1 VKGDDL
7 VTENVLAGSDVLG
20 DGDGP
25 GEVVLDEIIGSPVLG
40 SGIVQSL
47 LVDLEE
53 GKVTSRSRGAV
64 VTGALRQVVQNG
76 TVVRLGPGVPLE
88 LDLAT
93 SGDRGDLGA
102 RLAGLWY
109 FVSRVYD

>member
-1 VKGDDL
+1 M
-7 VTENVLAGSDVLG
+7 TENILAGSDVIG
-20 DGDGP
+20 DSDSP
-25 GEVVLDEIIGSPVLG
+25 SEVVLDEIVGSPVLG

-47 LVDLEE
+47 LVNLEE
-53 GKVTSRSRGAV
+53 GEVTSFNLSAV

-93 SGDRGDLGA
+93 GGDRGESGTS
-102 RLAGLWY
+102 LAGL
-109 FVSRVYD
+109 

>member
-1 VKGDDL
+1 MKCDDL

-25 GEVVLDEIIGSPVLG
+25 GEVVGDEVVRGPALR

-47 LVDLEE
+47 LVNLEE
-53 GKVTSRSRGAV
+53 GKVTSFNGSAV
-64 VTGALRQVVQNG
+64 VTGAPRQVVQNG

-88 LDLAT
+88 LDLTT
-93 SGDRGDLGA
+93 SGDSGELGA

-109 FVSRVYD
+109 LVSRVHG